1 MPKDTTNS
9 LFLTGPAR
17 CKLNRSTMRTLEPMS
32 KHSLAAPMLVAAAV
46 LALVVTSTLSAAPEL
61 RQQRVM
67 LVQKH
72 RFGAPSGTF
81 EFYALTPG
89 RLGFDSGKLMLA
101 ASERP
106 YVVRDGQRA
115 AVYVGVETLTGKR
128 GRFDLRWRVEFVGA
142 GDGATVGTGR
152 WSLVRG
158 TGVYAGVTGAGRLAM
173 VVMTPRGFTSAQF
186 EGLLRAVPPDSKID
200 SGS

>member
-1 MPKDTTNS
+1 M
-9 LFLTGPAR
+9 
-17 CKLNRSTMRTLEPMS
+17 MRTLEPMS
-32 KHSLAAPMLVAAAV
+32 KRSLAAHMLVAAAV
-46 LALVVTSTLSAAPEL
+46 LALIVTSTLSAAQAPEL

-72 RFGAPSGTF
+72 RFGAPSWTF

-106 YVVRDGQRA
+106 YVVRDGQRM
-115 AVYVGVETLTGKR
+115 AVYVAVERLTGKR
-128 GRFDLRWRVEFVGA
+128 GTFDVRWRVEFAGA
-142 GDGATVGTGR
+142 GDGNTIGTGT

-158 TGVYAGVTGAGRLAM
+158 TGVYAGVKGGGRLA
-173 VVMTPRGFTSAQF
+173 VIVMTPRGFTSAQF
-186 EGLLRAVPPDSKID
+186 EGLLRALPS
-200 SGS
+200 